1 MIIAR
6 QSTARTVMVGPVL
19 DADGAAVTDCVV
31 ADFEGSV
38 NGGDPA
44 ALNGSATL
52 THRGVG
58 FYSLALTATDLGTVG
73 SFEVLINDTTNACPI
88 KEITVIEEA
97 VYDGQFAAS
106 AAGYLQSTTA
116 GRTLDV
122 SAGGEAG
129 IDWANVGSPTTVVG
143 LSGTTIKTATDV
155 ETDTQNIQSR
165 IPASLSSAG
174 NITADVQDVNNDPD
188 AAASLQS
195 FANAYTANS
204 GVTVGTGGIAAG
216 AFGTSAITAAA
227 LAPDA
232 GTEIATTVWALAT
245 RTLTSLSGLT
255 ADANVT
261 QISGDSVAADRL
273 ETMLDGTGGNN
284 LTLNAVDISAATG
297 VAVTITSADSNG
309 ILITGADGNSA
320 IDLIADGA
328 GHGIGS
334 SSLGTGQVFGGNL
347 SGNVGG
353 NVTGSVG
360 SVTGLTTSSIA
371 SAVFT
376 TAMTES
382 YRSAGATATLAQGV
396 YELIAHMGESSI
408 SSTTKTLKK
417 LDGSTTAKT
426 YTLDSGSSPTSI
438 TETT

>member
-1 MIIAR
+1 MTGIIAR
-6 QSTARTVMVGPVL
+6 QSTALETAIGPVL

-31 ADFEGSV
+31 GDFKLKKTTG
-38 NGGDPA
+38 NFA

-52 THRGVG
+52 THVSAGMYDLV
-58 FYSLALTATDLGTVG
+58 LTTSDTDTVG
-73 SFEVLINDTTNACPI
+73 VCCVAIDDTTNACAPI
-88 KEITVIEEA
+88 YLQVIEEA

-106 AAGYLQSTTA
+106 AAGYQVPIWAAANSTVN
-116 GRTLDV
+116 L
-122 SAGGEAG
+122 SA
-129 IDWANVGSPTTVVG
+129 
-143 LSGTTIKTATDV
+143 TTIKTATDV

-297 VAVTITSADSNG
+297 VAVTITSSDSNG
-309 ILITGADGNSA
+309 ILVTGANGNSA